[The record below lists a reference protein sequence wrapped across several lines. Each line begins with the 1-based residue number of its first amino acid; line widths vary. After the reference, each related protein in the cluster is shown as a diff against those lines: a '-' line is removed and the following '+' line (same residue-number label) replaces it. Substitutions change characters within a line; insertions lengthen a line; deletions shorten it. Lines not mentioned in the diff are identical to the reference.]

1 MHVAFIPKWYPGRND
16 PQLGDF
22 LRKQAIAVSGFA
34 KMSVLHVAPVDTL
47 ADPFVMDLHQNDG
60 PWELHAYYRPS
71 HSGIAPLRRGINL
84 WRYLRAMQR
93 AWRRM
98 ESERGTPDLVHA
110 YILLRP
116 VLVARWMRWHKG
128 IPYVVSEQS
137 SAYSNGSFARRHALY
152 RWLGKSG
159 TRSAAA
165 VSAVSPWL
173 AKALAAHGLCSGPTI
188 IPNVVPGL
196 DRVLPPPGTPGEV
209 LVVADLVDPIKN
221 VSGILRALA
230 LARRSDDRLSLTIIG
245 DGPDREVLERLAQEL
260 HPTGVVCFLG
270 RLANSEVLE
279 HMAQCWAV
287 VVNSNV
293 ETFSVVTGEALAQ
306 GKAVIATRCG
316 GPEALVNS
324 TNGLLIP
331 LRDDAALAAAM
342 LELLARNTEF
352 QPEKI
357 RATLGERYSTE
368 AVGSAFHRFYQSAL
382 AHGQ

>member
-22 LRKQAIAVSGFA
+22 LRKQAIAVSSYA
-34 KMSVLHVAPVDTL
+34 KMSVLHVAPVDDL
-47 ADPFVMDLHQNDG
+47 EDPFVMDLYQNDG
-60 PWELHAYYRPS
+60 PWELHVYYRPS
-71 HSGIAPLRRGINL
+71 KSSIAPLRRGINIWL
-84 WRYLRAMQR
+84 YLRALQR

-98 ESERGTPDLVHA
+98 ESERGRPDLVHA

-116 VLVARWMRWHKG
+116 VLVARWMRWRKG

-137 SAYSNGSFARRHALY
+137 SAYSNGSFARRNPLY

-173 AKALAAHGLCSGPTI
+173 AKALVAHGLCEEPTI

-196 DRVLPPPGTPGEV
+196 DRTLPLPGDPGDV
-209 LVVADLVDPIKN
+209 LVVADLVDQIKN

-230 LARRSDDRLSLTIIG
+230 LARRTDDRLSLTIIG
-245 DGPDREVLERLAQEL
+245 DGPDRDALERLAQDL
-260 HPTGVVCFLG
+260 HPAGVVRFLG

-279 HMAQCWAV
+279 HMAKCWAV

-306 GKAVIATRCG
+306 GKAVISTRCG
-316 GPEALVNS
+316 GPEALVNE

-342 LELLARNTEF
+342 LVLLSRKDDLP
-352 QPEKI
+352 PERI

-368 AVGSAFHRFYQSAL
+368 AVGSALHRFYQSAL
-382 AHGQ
+382 AHGY